1 MHALFEDSGKF
12 LAGRI
17 LSEAESSAQIEL
29 DSGKRVKAKAA
40 NILLKF
46 DKPAPAELIAQGQA
60 LAETIDLPLAWE
72 FAPEGE
78 FGFADLA
85 RDYFSENATLVEQAA
100 ALFRLYES
108 PHYFRRAGKGRFKKA
123 PADIL
128 QQALAAIEKKKA
140 VLAQI
145 TEWAGEL
152 AAGVCPEPIRQEL
165 YRILFRPDKNAPEY
179 KAVVEASRAT
189 HTAPL
194 ELLQKAGAIDSSYQ
208 FHWKRF
214 LLDNF
219 PKGTGFPSVDAPQ
232 PPADLP
238 LADVQAFSIDDSQT
252 TEIDDALS
260 VTGLGTG
267 TVTLGIHIAAPGL
280 AIEPGSALD
289 QLGRQRL
296 STVYMPGYK
305 VTMLPDS
312 VVQIYTLDEGRANP
326 AVSLYCTIDE
336 ATLEITAT
344 ETRLDRVPVVANL
357 RHDQLDH
364 IVTEDWLADANI
376 RIENTPQ
383 RLSELRSQLSFL
395 HRLAKILK
403 AGREVVRGKPENF
416 NRPDYNFKLSAAR
429 PPEGAKTPLG
439 GSAANAVA
447 SVGAQSHVGGN
458 AGNGEPDGSETVHI
472 TTRQRGAPL
481 DLIVAEAAIVANS
494 TWGGLL
500 ASFGVPG
507 IYRSQASMA
516 PGVKVRMGTK
526 ALPHA
531 GMGVKS
537 YTWATSPLRRYVDL
551 VNQWQIIACVR
562 NGATAAL
569 VAPFKPKDAELFSII
584 SSFDAAYSAYNGYQG
599 GMERFW
605 TLKYLEQNGITELD
619 ATVFKEGPGGS
630 FLVRADTLP
639 LVFPVLGAQN
649 LPRGARLRVKLGE
662 VDEITLDLH
671 GTVLARLD
679 DPQDESDDGPTYDES
694 NDSGDDDDSAVSG
707 PLAIAVDM
715 SDSDAEAPSSA
726 PAPPPAP
733 VNEAI

>member
-12 LAGRI
+12 FAGRI
-17 LSEAESSAQIEL
+17 LSEAESSAQVEL
-29 DSGKRVKAKAA
+29 DSGKRVKVKAA
-40 NILLKF
+40 NLLLKF
-46 DKPAPAELIAQGQA
+46 EKPAPAELLAQGQA
-60 LAETIDLPLAWE
+60 LAASIDLPLAWE

-78 FGFADLA
+78 FGFAELA
-85 RDYFSENATLVEQAA
+85 REYFSEHATLVEQAG
-100 ALFRLYES
+100 ALFALYDA

-123 PADIL
+123 PAEIL

-140 VLAQI
+140 QLAQI
-145 TEWAGEL
+145 AEWAAQLGRGE
-152 AAGVCPEPIRQEL
+152 CPAPVREQL
-165 YRILFRPDKNAPEY
+165 YKILFRPDKNAPEY

-219 PKGTGFPSVDAPQ
+219 PKGTGFPQLTAPQ

-260 VTGLGTG
+260 VSGLGSG

-289 QLGRQRL
+289 QVGRQRL

-305 VTMLPDS
+305 VTMLPDA
-312 VVQIYTLDEGRANP
+312 VVQIYTLDEGRSNP

-336 ATLEITAT
+336 ATLAITAT
-344 ETRLDRVPVVANL
+344 ETRLERVPVVANL

-364 IVTEDWLADANI
+364 IVTEAWLADPGCEV
-376 RIENTPQ
+376 ENTPQ
-383 RLSELRSQLSFL
+383 RLSSLRNQLSFL
-395 HRLAKILK
+395 YRLAQKLK
-403 AGREVVRGKPENF
+403 AAREVVRGKPENF

-429 PPEGAKTPLG
+429 PPEGASAPLG
-439 GSAANAVA
+439 GSEDTPVP
-447 SVGAQSHVGGN
+447 SVGADKLVGGA
-458 AGNGEPDGSETVHI
+458 AGAGDKGEPDGSETVHI
-472 TTRQRGAPL
+472 STRQRGAPL

-494 TWGGLL
+494 TWGEWL
-500 ASFGVPG
+500 ASLGVPG

-551 VNQWQIIACVR
+551 VNQWQIIACAR
-562 NGATAAL
+562 HGKTAAL
-569 VAPFKPKDAELFSII
+569 AAPFKPKDAELFSII
-584 SSFDAAYSAYNGYQG
+584 SSFDAAYSAYNGYQA

-649 LPRGARLRVKLGE
+649 LPRGARLRVKLGA

-679 DPQDESDDGPTYDES
+679 DPLDPSDDGPVDDEGAE
-694 NDSGDDDDSAVSG
+694 DEAVAG
-707 PLAIAVDM
+707 PIAIAVD
-715 SDSDAEAPSSA
+715 
-726 PAPPPAP
+726 
-733 VNEAI
+733 VNEAEPPAAEAAPADTAAP